1 MDRLL
6 QILLI
11 IATIL
16 FTIFIIIKTSKKK
29 LNYKLT
35 LLWLC
40 FGFSII
46 ILAIFP
52 QIIIEISKILHIE
65 TPVNALFLI
74 FLFLLIVVV
83 FYLSAE
89 VSKIQDKITI
99 LVQENSLLKKK
110 LEEETEK
117 IEKKGM

>member
-1 MDRLL
+1 MDRTL

-16 FTIFIIIKTSKKK
+16 FTIFIIVKTSRKK

-40 FGFSII
+40 FGLFII

-52 QIIIEISKILHIE
+52 QIIICVCLYTYMHSQNELCAINNNNKS
-65 TPVNALFLI
+65 
-74 FLFLLIVVV
+74 
-83 FYLSAE
+83 S
-89 VSKIQDKITI
+89 
-99 LVQENSLLKKK
+99 ENNV
-110 LEEETEK
+110 
-117 IEKKGM
+117 

>member
-1 MDRLL
+1 MDRVL

-16 FTIFIIIKTSKKK
+16 FTIFIIVKTSRKK

-40 FGFSII
+40 FGLFII

-52 QIIIEISKILHIE
+52 QIIIGISKLLHIE

-74 FLFLLIVVV
+74 FIFLLIVVV

-89 VSKIQDKITI
+89 VSKMQNKITI
-99 LVQENSLLKKK
+99 LTQENALIKKK
-110 LEEETEK
+110 IEEERNEENCK
-117 IEKKGM
+117 

>member
-1 MDRLL
+1 MDRTL

-16 FTIFIIIKTSKKK
+16 FTIFIIVKTSRKK

-40 FGFSII
+40 FGLFII

-52 QIIIEISKILHIE
+52 QTIMEISKILHIE

-74 FLFLLIVVV
+74 FIFLLIVVV

-89 VSKIQDKITI
+89 VSKMQNKITT
-99 LVQENSLLKKK
+99 LVQENSLIKKK
-110 LEEETEK
+110 IEDELKK

>member
-1 MDRLL
+1 MNKIL

-11 IATIL
+11 IGTIL
-16 FTIFIIIKTSKKK
+16 FTIFIIVKTSRKK

-40 FGFSII
+40 FCLFII

-52 QIIIEISKILHIE
+52 QIIISTSKILHIE

-74 FLFLLIVVV
+74 FIFLLIVVV

-89 VSKIQDKITI
+89 LSKIQNKITI

-110 LEEETEK
+110 IEEEAEK
-117 IEKKGM
+117 KEKKGM